1 MCEEQ
6 VAYYSSVVQFDA
18 VCAALSADSR
28 YSCEV
33 ALLQTLTDI
42 RTDVITHMSIT
53 AELDAKYRG
62 LRKSAIVAHD
72 GVLIIFVV
80 MLSFHSYMASL
91 GSHTCLCISHFVVAD
106 YP

>member
-1 MCEEQ
+1 MLEEQ

-18 VCAALSADSR
+18 VCAALSANSQ

-53 AELDAKYRG
+53 AELDTKYRG
-62 LRKSAIVAHD
+62 SRKSAIVAHD
-72 GVLIIFVV
+72 GMLIILVV
-80 MLSFHSYMASL
+80 VFHLYVTSLWLSYMSVYLSFCCS
-91 GSHTCLCISHFVVAD
+91 
-106 YP
+106 